1 MSDRTDRAK
10 SVISAVLRLVIGIPM
25 IGALLFLPAGTFDY
39 WQAWAWLATLFI
51 PMGVSLVYLYKM
63 DPKLLE
69 RRTRTN
75 EARPEQRRIIMAS
88 VVYLLVIFI
97 LPGFD
102 VRYGWSNAPAWLCL
116 VADGVVLGSYIL
128 YVLVLR
134 ANTYA
139 SRVIEVEQGQ
149 QVVTGGPYALVRHP
163 MYLAMILMLTATPLA
178 LGSYWAMLPSIG
190 FILLLAARAKNEE
203 ELLLAELKGYREY
216 TQKTRYRLFPG
227 IW

>member
-1 MSDRTDRAK
+1 MKTSTTKAALN
-10 SVISAVLRLVIGIPM
+10 AVLRLVVGIAF
-25 IGALLFLPAGTFDY
+25 IGAVLFLPAGTFKY
-39 WQAWAWLATLFI
+39 WQAWVWLATLFI
-51 PMGVSLVYLYKM
+51 PMGFSLVYLLKI
-63 DPKLLE
+63 DPALLE

-75 EARPEQRRIIMAS
+75 EVRLEQKRIIMAS
-88 VVYLLVIFI
+88 VVYFLITFL

-116 VADGVVLGSYIL
+116 AADGVVLGSYTL

-149 QVVTGGPYALVRHP
+149 QVITSGPYALVRHP
-163 MYLAMILMLTATPLA
+163 MYLAMILMMTATPLA

-203 ELLLAELKGYREY
+203 ELLQKELNGYGEY
-216 TQKTRYRLFPG
+216 MQKTRYRLFPG
-227 IW
+227 VW

>member
-1 MSDRTDRAK
+1 MDSSGNARATLTA
-10 SVISAVLRLVIGIPM
+10 ILRLVFGIPI
-25 IGALLFLPAGTFDY
+25 IGALFFLPAGTLDY

-51 PMGVSLVYLYKM
+51 PMGISLVYLLKI

-75 EARPEQRRIIMAS
+75 ETRPEQRRIIMAS
-88 VVYLLVIFI
+88 VVYLLIIFI

-102 VRYGWSNAPAWLCL
+102 VRNGWSNVPAWLCL
-116 VADGVVLGSYIL
+116 AADGIVLASYIL

-149 QVVTGGPYALVRHP
+149 QVISSGPYAFVRHP
-163 MYLAMILMLTATPLA
+163 MYLSMILMMTASPLA
-178 LGSYWAMLPSIG
+178 LGSYWAMLPSVL

-203 ELLLAELKGYREY
+203 ELLQKELQGYNEY
-216 TQKTRYRLFPG
+216 MQKTRYRLFPG
-227 IW
+227 VW